1 MKRILRYSLMLAVA
15 ATAGLHAATL
25 TLQPAGGAL
34 NGSPGQTVGWGFSL
48 ANPTNYLLVTA
59 ANYVT
64 ATPIGTF
71 TDFASGFNFIV
82 VGPAPENPVVA
93 QPFDLLLQTGIGAY
107 LIDPGTPVGALSTG
121 VVRLTY
127 DLYSVSPNDPA
138 FDPAKDLMSSGNFLD
153 ANASVQVQAQTA
165 GTPEPSTCLLLGS
178 GLLAVAAVWR
188 RRQSIPRS

>member
-1 MKRILRYSLMLAVA
+1 MKHILKCSLMLAVA
-15 ATAGLHAATL
+15 ATAGLQAATL

-34 NGSPGQTVGWGFSL
+34 IGYPSQTVGWGFTVENS
-48 ANPTNYLLVTA
+48 TDYLLVTA
-59 ANYVT
+59 ADYVT

-93 QPFDLLLQTGIGAY
+93 QSFDLLLQTGIGAY
-107 LIDPGTPVGALSTG
+107 LIGTGTPVGALSTG

-138 FDPAKDLMSSGNFLD
+138 FDPAVDLVSSGNFLD
-153 ANASVQVQAQTA
+153 ANASVQVV
-165 GTPEPSTCLLLGS
+165 GTPEPSTCVLLGC

-188 RRQSIPRS
+188 RRV